1 MSLAYWLELIVAY
14 LIERFGKA
22 VLSWS
27 VQQLVDYFRDHPIQ
41 GKECQQQ
48 CAESWEESF
57 TEAPDDGTGPYFWE
71 R

>member
-1 MSLAYWLELIVAY
+1 MTLAYWLELIIAY

-27 VQQLVDYFRDHPIQ
+27 LQQVVDYFRDHPEQ
-41 GKECQQQ
+41 DRECQQV
-48 CAESWEESF
+48 CADAWQEP
-57 TEAPDDGTGPYFWE
+57 PDDGTGPYFWE